1 MLSEFGIENQPSS
14 NPPSC
19 PLYVR
24 LRGESSS
31 TPPFLRILFLAC
43 ISWKPIFDDIILL
56 LSTFF
61 LNVALS
67 LFVFK
72 RQTWL
77 NPKCFVSR
85 GMRELNARL
94 EKLHLLSWH
103 KLRLLAIAGNQ
114 LLPEQNLDC
123 AQSNMVKCKQVEL
136 NIFPAE
142 ELMDYSRSRVFNDSI
157 LKESS

>member
-1 MLSEFGIENQPSS
+1 
-14 NPPSC
+14 
-19 PLYVR
+19 
-24 LRGESSS
+24 
-31 TPPFLRILFLAC
+31 
-43 ISWKPIFDDIILL
+43 
-56 LSTFF
+56 
-61 LNVALS
+61 
-67 LFVFK
+67 
-72 RQTWL
+72 
-77 NPKCFVSR
+77 
-85 GMRELNARL
+85 MRELNARL
-94 EKLHLLSWH
+94 EKLHLLSRH